1 MAWAEALAAQ
11 TTDPV
16 LGARFAPVAEALIAK
31 RDVIEHELLDD
42 QGHPNDIGGY
52 YRPDAARASA
62 AMRPSATFNAVLA
75 MLTSGLNAD

>member
-11 TTDPV
+11 TTDLV
-16 LGARFAPVAEALIAK
+16 LAARFAPVADALIAK
-31 RDVIEHELLDD
+31 RDLIEHELLDD

-62 AMRPSATFNAVLA
+62 AMRPSATFNSILA
-75 MLTSGLNAD
+75 TLNAD